1 MSDKAVKLFRKHTLS
16 TGLIK
21 LRQLQVPPAGSVPV
35 NGSSAGAKIP
45 SLYLPA
51 RRTMQAGCCGCRD
64 NGSEIKDV
72 KELLKA
78 TWKR

>member
-21 LRQLQVPPAGSVPV
+21 LQQLQVPAAGSVPV
-35 NGSSAGAKIP
+35 NGSSAGGKTP

-51 RRTMQAGCCGCRD
+51 HRTMQQGVVAAAT
-64 NGSEIKDV
+64 IAV
-72 KELLKA
+72 KLKM
-78 TWKR
+78 